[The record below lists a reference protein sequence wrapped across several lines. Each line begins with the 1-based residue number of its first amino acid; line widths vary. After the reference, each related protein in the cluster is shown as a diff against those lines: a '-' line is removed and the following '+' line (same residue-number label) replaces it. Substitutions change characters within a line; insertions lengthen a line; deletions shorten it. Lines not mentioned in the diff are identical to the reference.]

1 MKITRMHGAGN
12 SFVITERP
20 DDSTAG
26 LAELAVELCGG
37 KSYPR
42 ADGLIAVCP
51 FSDDSADFRMLFYN
65 SDGSQGE
72 MCGNG
77 ARCVCRYGFEHGYAP
92 DPQNIRVMTTA
103 GLVTG
108 RQIDEVQYEVR
119 LNDPDVLD
127 PHRTAVADGREFD
140 CSYVELGRPGIP
152 HAVVVT
158 PEEDFEDMD
167 ALRERGR
174 QLRFSPAFPKGANVT
189 FLYFTGE
196 ASVKAITFERGVE
209 DFTLACG
216 TGCGSSAVSLA
227 ARGLLS
233 GSALSIS
240 MPGGE
245 LSVRFSSNGNTFSD
259 IFLTGPTA
267 YI

>member
-37 KSYPR
+37 SSETR

-51 FSDDSADFRMLFYN
+51 FSGDSADFRMLFFN
-65 SDGSQGE
+65 SDGTMGE

-77 ARCVCRYGFEHGYAP
+77 ARCVCRYGYEHGFAP

-108 RQIDEVQYEVR
+108 RRIDDVLYEIR

-127 PHRTAVADGREFD
+127 PHRIAETDGRQFD

-152 HAVVVT
+152 HAVVLT
-158 PEEDFEDMD
+158 PEDDFSDLD

-174 QLRFSPAFPKGANVT
+174 QLRFSPVFPKGANVT
-189 FLYFTGE
+189 FAYFTGE
-196 ASVKAITFERGVE
+196 DSVRAITFERGVE

-216 TGCGSSAVSLA
+216 TGCGSVAVSLG
-227 ARGLLS
+227 ARDLLPGNS
-233 GSALSIS
+233 LKIS

-245 LSVRFSSNGNTFSD
+245 LSVRFSRCGDSFSD
-259 IFLTGPTA
+259 IYLTGPTA